1 MGGTESPIDL
11 VAEYGLSD
19 KELAGDGALRIVVPG
34 LKRHLDADTAAEC
47 VAAVRMV
54 LERKGYV
61 RARLPATAPAD
72 CAAPGAGGCEGPCGP
87 AGPVAPNYLNPAPAV
102 CEAIQEGLGLPWRWD
117 TENLNLVTR
126 DGETVIVSLRMPGGA
141 IDVSGPDQVEA
152 AQAIAT
158 ALNAYYRANPA
169 SS

>member
-1 MGGTESPIDL
+1 VGGTESPSE
-11 VAEYGLSD
+11 VSQSCES
-19 KELAGDGALRIVVPG
+19 P
-34 LKRHLDADTAAEC
+34 C
-47 VAAVRMV
+47 
-54 LERKGYV
+54 
-61 RARLPATAPAD
+61 
-72 CAAPGAGGCEGPCGP
+72 GAGGCEGPGGP
-87 AGPVAPNYLNPAPAV
+87 AGPGGPVDPNYLDPSPAV
-102 CEAIQEGLGLPWRWD
+102 RAAIQEGLGLPWRWD

-126 DGETVIVSLRMPGGA
+126 DGETVIVSLRMPGGT